1 MTETMECDVLIVG
14 GGPAGLAAAI
24 RLKQLSADLNVI
36 LLEKGSEIGARTE
49 AIAGLQSSL
58 ALWRL
63 DLASELL
70 FVGDAGITEPSRPSR
85 RQGLEWRHDWL
96 VAAGIGW
103 FIPLLGISLAAF
115 LAVDVLIGQY
125 RRRRGVRLDIPTATR

>member
-1 MTETMECDVLIVG
+1 MG
-14 GGPAGLAAAI
+14 SAPAVATL
-24 RLKQLSADLNVI
+24 
-36 LLEKGSEIGARTE
+36 
-49 AIAGLQSSL
+49 
-58 ALWRL
+58 
-63 DLASELL
+63 
-70 FVGDAGITEPSRPSR
+70 
-85 RQGLEWRHDWL
+85 L